1 MKNSIQRKTTSSSTI
16 AKANIHSHAPQINT
30 RPVCLSQMSSVFTG
44 VPPLF
49 GTTQAF
55 QLRLAQLEAQLV
67 LNLISNI
74 AAGKNSSYG
83 NPLVPLSLLQPVG
96 IQRSSFFNMYQ
107 PPGGFTL
114 SHLLNS
120 IPHRASYPSSSFTE
134 INSVTANKESGDLL
148 AKEINQEK
156 IPIISNTKVPLP
168 TSEKPL
174 VRSRTNHLGKH
185 FAFKPD
191 VDCSRYQSMTA
202 KAMISPDKPQIEEVE
217 TKQQA
222 TLHFP
227 TENLSK
233 ALASLGL
240 SFEDLELL
248 SHFPDNQLTTE
259 KLPFIIQDIQQ
270 RKETKGIYHGHARWN
285 SSDQVESNA
294 HGKHHD
300 QRSIGEWQGSALPS
314 PYGQSCPSSH
324 SHRSLSAKRYSTSED
339 IHEHFS
345 TQSRAL
351 KRLRDSSGSGSNSF
365 LKRLQHGPADVTRG
379 RPGSDCFPSR
389 SKCSIRHSFVSTG
402 CNKTRHYTTKRSLS
416 SAHRSTTFNSMR
428 NGQQQSFPVK
438 SAKSEGTTESMN
450 IQMPGTKMTEKTS
463 AQTKGVIRVS
473 GISLDYSES
482 ELIKMASPFSH
493 PVEVLMATEVDMETC
508 LEWKKALLMLPTEF
522 SAQEMVKVYSAIPVH
537 MRQQSLELVSQNVDL
552 SSPVS
557 VFHAFV
563 GPSISNGLLTPLDH
577 LLVVCNVPNQPCAA
591 TGVLRLIK
599 PFGKVF
605 RTLVFN
611 GNNVDAE
618 QCHWNKSSIQM
629 VLEMESASVA
639 LSVFEWSHKIPCLY
653 HNHHLSFLRGCDIQ
667 KDTSEVNSAKYPQS
681 VSP

>member
-1 MKNSIQRKTTSSSTI
+1 MKNSVQRKRTSNSTLT
-16 AKANIHSHAPQINT
+16 KANILLHAPQINT
-30 RPVCLSQMSSVFTG
+30 RPVCLSQMSSVFTS

-49 GTTQAF
+49 GAAQAF
-55 QLRLAQLEAQLV
+55 LLRLAQLEAQLV
-67 LNLISNI
+67 LNLISNV
-74 AAGKNSSYG
+74 AAGNTSSYG
-83 NPLVPLSLLQPVG
+83 NPLVPPSLLQPVG
-96 IQRSSFFNMYQ
+96 IQRSSFLSMYQ
-107 PPGGFTL
+107 PPVVFTL
-114 SHLLNS
+114 SQLLHRKNMDF
-120 IPHRASYPSSSFTE
+120 IPHRVSYPSS

-148 AKEINQEK
+148 AKEIIQEK
-156 IPIISNTKVPLP
+156 TPIISNTKVPLP
-168 TSEKPL
+168 TSEEPL
-174 VRSRTNHLGKH
+174 VRSGTNHLGKH
-185 FAFKPD
+185 FAFNQE
-191 VDCSRYQSMTA
+191 VDCSQYQSLTA
-202 KAMISPDKPQIEEVE
+202 KSMMAPDRPQIEGIGP
-217 TKQQA
+217 KQQA
-222 TLHFP
+222 MQRFP
-227 TENLSK
+227 TENLIK

-240 SFEDLELL
+240 SLEDLELL

-270 RKETKGIYHGHARWN
+270 LKETKNIHHGHARWN
-285 SSDQVESNA
+285 SSDQMESHA

-300 QRSIGEWQGSALPS
+300 QRCIRHSEWQGSALPS

-324 SHRSLSAKRYSTSED
+324 SHRSLNAKRYSTSEV

-351 KRLRDSSGSGSNSF
+351 KRLRDSS
-365 LKRLQHGPADVTRG
+365 D
-379 RPGSDCFPSR
+379 
-389 SKCSIRHSFVSTG
+389 
-402 CNKTRHYTTKRSLS
+402 
-416 SAHRSTTFNSMR
+416 RSTTSNAIR
-428 NGQQQSFPVK
+428 NGHQQPFPVK
-438 SAKSEGTTESMN
+438 SPTSEGTTESMK
-450 IQMPGTKMTEKTS
+450 IQMPVTKTTAKTS

-493 PVEVLMATEVDMETC
+493 PVEVLTATEIDMETC

-537 MRQQSLELVSQNVDL
+537 LRQQSLELVSQTIDL

-563 GPSISNGLLTPLDH
+563 GPSMSNGLLTPLDH

-591 TGVLRLIK
+591 TGVLRLLK

-611 GNNVDAE
+611 GNMVDVD
-618 QCHWNKSSIQM
+618 QCLWNKSSIQM

-639 LSVFEWSHKIPCLY
+639 LSVYEWSQKIPCLY
-653 HNHHLSFLRGCDIQ
+653 HNHHLSFLRGCHIQ
-667 KDTSEVNSAKYPQS
+667 KNTSEVNSVKYLEK
-681 VSP
+681 

>member
-1 MKNSIQRKTTSSSTI
+1 MKNSIQRKTTSSSTT
-16 AKANIHSHAPQINT
+16 AKANINHPPQINT
-30 RPVCLSQMSSVFTG
+30 RPVCVSQMSSVFTG

-55 QLRLAQLEAQLV
+55 LLRLAQLEAQLV

-74 AAGKNSSYG
+74 AAGNNSSYG

-96 IQRSSFFNMYQ
+96 IQRSSFLNMYQ

-114 SHLLNS
+114 SHLLHRKNTNS

-134 INSVTANKESGDLL
+134 MNSVTTNKESDGLL
-148 AKEINQEK
+148 AKEINQKK
-156 IPIISNTKVPLP
+156 IPIIRNTKVPLP
-168 TSEKPL
+168 TSKEPL
-174 VRSRTNHLGKH
+174 VRSSTNHLGKH

-202 KAMISPDKPQIEEVE
+202 KAMISPDRPQIEEVE
-217 TKQQA
+217 PKRQVTQR
-222 TLHFP
+222 FP
-227 TENLSK
+227 TENLIK
-233 ALASLGL
+233 ALTSLGL

-248 SHFPDNQLTTE
+248 SHVPDNQLTTE

-270 RKETKGIYHGHARWN
+270 RKETEGIYHGHARWN
-285 SSDQVESNA
+285 SSDQLESNA

-300 QRSIGEWQGSALPS
+300 QRSIGERQG
-314 PYGQSCPSSH
+314 SSH
-324 SHRSLSAKRYSTSED
+324 SHRSLSAKRYSRSED
-339 IHEHFS
+339 IHEYFS
-345 TQSRAL
+345 TQSRTL

-365 LKRLQHGPADVTRG
+365 LKRLQHGPADVTRSRG
-379 RPGSDCFPSR
+379 RPGSVCCPSP
-389 SKCSIRHSFVSTG
+389 SKCSIRPSFVSTG
-402 CNKTRHYTTKRSLS
+402 CNKTRHHTTKRSLS

-438 SAKSEGTTESMN
+438 SAKSEGTTKSMN
-450 IQMPGTKMTEKTS
+450 IQMPVTKMTEKTS
-463 AQTKGVIRVS
+463 AHTKGVIRVS
-473 GISLDYSES
+473 GISPDYSES

-493 PVEVLMATEVDMETC
+493 PDDVLMATEVDMETC

-563 GPSISNGLLTPLDH
+563 GPAMSN
-577 LLVVCNVPNQPCAA
+577 PCAA
-591 TGVLRLIK
+591 TGVLRLLK

-611 GNNVDAE
+611 GNKADAD
-618 QCHWNKSSIQM
+618 QCLWNKSSMQM

-639 LSVFEWSHKIPCLY
+639 LSVFEWSQKIPCLY
-653 HNHHLSFLRGCDIQ
+653 NNHHLSFLRGCNIQ

-681 VSP
+681 FSP